1 MSRVGKFLIAR
12 PTAELGCFKQ
22 SVVFIYEDS
31 NNGVA
36 GVTITVPSP
45 KKLNDVVSVLGVDTS
60 PGDHVIYNGGPVA
73 THTLMM
79 IHSDDFSSTNTLHTG
94 SGIDVSSDTLMV
106 EKLLMGNEPLQYRLV
121 SGYCAWK
128 AGQLE
133 REIELGCW
141 LLAELNTSIVF
152 GKAGINQWNAAVD
165 SAGSA
170 MIDKYL

>member
-1 MSRVGKFLIAR
+1 
-12 PTAELGCFKQ
+12 
-22 SVVFIYEDS
+22 
-31 NNGVA
+31 
-36 GVTITVPSP
+36 
-45 KKLNDVVSVLGVDTS
+45 
-60 PGDHVIYNGGPVA
+60 
-73 THTLMM
+73 
-79 IHSDDFSSTNTLHTG
+79 
-94 SGIDVSSDTLMV
+94 
-106 EKLLMGNEPLQYRLV
+106 MGNEPLQYRLV